1 MFVKL
6 ENWTTLSLFLPWGNI
21 KNYFF
26 LVYMVLRKRFPKA
39 SYGCKT
45 KGATRWSSMRMNNG
59 DLLELIN
66 ITRALGKEQIWVP
79 NSIAVCRTPV
89 NMNSV
94 KWPCSPWVLVL
105 SYPDRAHARCS
116 GGHGHHSCRGCSCL
130 VAQFTFYK
138 TWWYANMRKIVL
150 SGGIFEV
157 YLAFALGCKS
167 TTYIF
172 WTI

>member
-1 MFVKL
+1 MSVKL

-26 LVYMVLRKRFPKA
+26 TFSWSWGNASQRHHMVVNRNEQLDEA
-39 SYGCKT
+39 LWEWIMAICWNWST
-45 KGATRWSSMRMNNG
+45 SHERWAKSPQQYSSTQDTCQYELSQMT
-59 DLLELIN
+59 LLSLSPS
-66 ITRALGKEQIWVP
+66 TSVDRVP
-79 NSIAVCRTPV
+79 AQ
-89 NMNSV
+89 
-94 KWPCSPWVLVL
+94 
-105 SYPDRAHARCS
+105 CS
-116 GGHGHHSCRGCSCL
+116 GGHGHHSCRGRSCH

-150 SGGIFEV
+150 SGRIVEV